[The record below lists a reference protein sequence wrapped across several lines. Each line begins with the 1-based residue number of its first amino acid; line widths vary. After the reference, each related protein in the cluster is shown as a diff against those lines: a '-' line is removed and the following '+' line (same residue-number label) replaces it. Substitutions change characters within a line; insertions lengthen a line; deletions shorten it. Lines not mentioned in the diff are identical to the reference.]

1 MRYNIKI
8 VSDCFKLFNMMR
20 KVLSALAIVVA
31 GMACGAVAAVET
43 VSADSVTAPAPTGQ
57 SVGLVLSGGGAKG
70 IAEIG
75 AIQALEDNDIP
86 IDYIAGTS
94 MGAIVGGLYACG
106 YTPAEMMDMLLS
118 KGFGYWSSGTIDPE
132 LTYYFVKQ
140 PQTPAFANIN
150 VNLSRRDSADT
161 TPGILPASLISPLPM
176 NFAFMD
182 LFAAYTAQ
190 CGSDFNN
197 LFVPFRCVTSDITAK
212 KKIVCRSGHLSD
224 AIRASMSFPC
234 VFAPIKMNGVYVY
247 DGGLY
252 DNFPV
257 DVMREDFAPDIMI
270 GVDVHASDKGPQPHN
285 IITTIEN
292 MAQVKQDYK
301 LPEDEGIHVRINVSE
316 FSLLDWGKAKE
327 LYDIGYKKTMSMMD
341 SIKARVTSRETAQSR
356 TLRRRVFKSKSP
368 YVRFDSVHVVGGTR
382 AQNEYL
388 SHLFKPEKVD
398 TFGIHSAQMSYY
410 RALSPGKLRNLMPQA
425 DYNKSNGLF
434 TLSLD
439 ADVKDNFSVGAGGYL
454 TSSANSFI
462 FLSANYSS
470 MSYRSTEAKLM
481 GWIGQSYMAA
491 EFDGRLYLTN
501 TRPSAFD
508 LEAVYSRQKYYEN
521 DKLFY
526 EDSSPAFI
534 TNYNAFARLY
544 FGWAVGNRGKVQ
556 IGIGGGQD
564 RNGFYASDKGDFR
577 SSGKVTTHFNL
588 GQAIGRL
595 EFNALNNQSYPSEGY
610 LIKVT
615 AMEVIGKYHYDERGG
630 EAGDVRESDPTHWF
644 QAEAH
649 MENYI
654 PLGKNFSLGMN
665 AEVLFSTRD
674 LLNTYYASLVNAPSF
689 TPTPATRN
697 VFNKRF
703 RANSFAAVGVTPIW
717 RPMQNAQV
725 RLNAN
730 VFMPFRRIEQGVDG
744 VEARYGG
751 WFRNPEFVGELDL
764 VYNLPFASV
773 CAYLNYLTYPA
784 RNWNVGLSFGL
795 FFTAGRLLR

>member
-1 MRYNIKI
+1 MR
-8 VSDCFKLFNMMR
+8 MG
-20 KVLSALAIVVA
+20 LSMALAALCMVGSAAASVRPDSPA
-31 GMACGAVAAVET
+31 EVAADT
-43 VSADSVTAPAPTGQ
+43 VPVPVSTSQ

-106 YTPAEMMDMLLS
+106 YTPAEMMEMIAS

-132 LTYYFVKQ
+132 LTYYFVRQ
-140 PQTPAFANIN
+140 PQTPAFARLN
-150 VNLSRRDSADT
+150 VNLSRTDSADT

-190 CGSDFNN
+190 CSSDFNN

-212 KKIVCRSGHLSD
+212 KKIVCRSGQLSD

-270 GVDVHASDKGPQPHN
+270 GVDVHASEKGPQPHN

-292 MAQVKQDYK
+292 MAQVKQDYS
-301 LPEDEGIHVRINVSE
+301 LPADEGVHVRINVSE

-327 LYDIGYKKTMSMMD
+327 LYDIGYRRTMEMMD
-341 SIKARVTSRETAQSR
+341 TIKSRVTSREPAESR
-356 TLRRRVFKSKSP
+356 RLRRAIFKSASP
-368 YVRFDSVHVVGGTR
+368 YVRFDSVHVTGGTR

-388 SHLFKPEKVD
+388 SHLFKPEKAD
-398 TFGIHSAQMSYY
+398 TFGIRQVRLAYY

-425 DYNKSNGLF
+425 DYNARNGLF

-439 ADVKDNFSVGAGGYL
+439 ADVKNNFAIGAGGYL
-454 TSSANSFI
+454 TSSSNSFI
-462 FLSANYSS
+462 FVAADYSS
-470 MSYRSTEAKLM
+470 MSFRSTEARLM

-491 EFDGRLYLTN
+491 EFDGRLYLTS
-501 TRPSAFD
+501 THPSAFD
-508 LEAVYSRQKYYEN
+508 IEAVYSRQKFYES

-526 EDSSPAFI
+526 QDNSPAFI
-534 TNYNAFARLY
+534 TSYNAFGRLFY
-544 FGWAVGNRGKVQ
+544 GWALGSKGKIQ
-556 IGIGGGQD
+556 IGAGGGQQRNNFYTSD
-564 RNGFYASDKGDFR
+564 RGDFR
-577 SSGKVTTHFNL
+577 SSDKVRTNFNIA
-588 GQAIGRL
+588 QALLRL
-595 EFNALNNQSYPSEGY
+595 EYNSLDNQSYPSAGY
-610 LIKVT
+610 RVKAT
-615 AMEVIGKYHYDERGG
+615 VIGALGKYHYRELTGDNSGASYNDDTQWLQG
-630 EAGDVRESDPTHWF
+630 ELLADYYLPMGR
-644 QAEAH
+644 
-649 MENYI
+649 
-654 PLGKNFSLGMN
+654 NFSLGLN
-665 AEVLFSTRD
+665 ADVMLSSRG
-674 LLNTYYASLVNAPSF
+674 LLNTYYASLVNAPAY
-689 TPTPATRN
+689 TPTAATSN

-703 RANSFAAVGVTPIW
+703 RANSFVAAGVTPIW
-717 RPMQNAQV
+717 MPVKNAQV
-725 RLNAN
+725 RLTAN
-730 VFMPFRRIEQGVDG
+730 MFLPVRRIEQASAG
-744 VEARYGG
+744 APAPAWGG
-751 WFRNPEFVGELDL
+751 WFRNPEFIGELDV

-773 CAYLNYLTYPA
+773 CGYVNYISYPA
-784 RNWNVGLSFGL
+784 RNWNVGPSFGL
-795 FFTAGRLLR
+795 YFTAGQLLR